1 MAGPITGD
9 LAEFGAQL
17 SAAPRRRWPTSTRP
31 AACSASSS
39 KLEEGDDQCDPK
51 QAPIVANDLVSKGV
65 VFVAGHFCSGS
76 SIPASAVYHEE
87 GILQITPAS
96 TNPKFTDDA
105 AASGWTTVF
114 RTCGRDDQQGSF
126 AGPWIAEH
134 FKGKNVAIVHDKSPY
149 GQGLADLTKAAL
161 NDAGHEGGHV
171 RGDHRRASRTTP
183 RSSRKMKEAKIDV
196 IYFGGY
202 HPEAALIVKQARE
215 QGLQGAAAVG
225 RLAEHAGVRHARRHG
240 VRRRDVHQRRRG
252 AQPAVGRRRWS
263 RSSAT
268 RASSPRATR
277 SAPTPRSR
285 CGRRPSTKAGT
296 TDSAKVA
303 DDAAQPAWDTVIGK
317 LGFDAKGDLTSA
329 TYVWY
334 VFKDGKYS
342 EAQRHVTAASSSL
355 NKRARRLARVP
366 GSFFCVARERRR
378 LPDAADRSC
387 REVRQSSKRLSR
399 PRPWR
404 LPPVRPRPIFLAKAE
419 RCAA

>member
-1 MAGPITGD
+1 MRKLTLPLLAAAAVATALSVSPVKAADTITIGMAGPITGD
-9 LAEFGAQL
+9 LAEFGSQL
-17 SAAPRRRWPTSTRP
+17 KRGAERAV
-31 AACSASSS
+31 ADINKAGGVLGKQL

-105 AASGWTTVF
+105 AASGWKTLF

-134 FKGKNVAIVHDKSPY
+134 FKGKNVAVVHDKSPY

-161 NDAGHEGGHV
+161 NKAGVTE
-171 RGDHRRASRTTP
+171 ALYEAITP
-183 RSSRKMKEAKIDV
+183 GEQDYTALITKMKQSKIDV

-202 HPEAALIVKQARE
+202 HPEAALIVKQARD
-215 QGLQGAAAVG
+215 QGLQAPLLSGDSLNTQEFATLAGKASDGVMFTNAAEARNLPSAAAAVK
-225 RLAEHAGVRHARRHG
+225 EF
-240 VRRRDVHQRRRG
+240 RDQGFEPEGYTLSTYAAIQVW
-252 AQPAVGRRRWS
+252 AQA
-263 RSSAT
+263 A
-268 RASSPRATR
+268 
-277 SAPTPRSR
+277 
-285 CGRRPSTKAGT
+285 TKAGT

-303 DDAAQPAWDTVIGK
+303 EALRSQSWDTVIGK

-334 VFKDGKYS
+334 VFKDGKYA
-342 EAQRHVTAASSSL
+342 EAQ
-355 NKRARRLARVP
+355 
-366 GSFFCVARERRR
+366 GM
-378 LPDAADRSC
+378 
-387 REVRQSSKRLSR
+387 
-399 PRPWR
+399 
-404 LPPVRPRPIFLAKAE
+404 
-419 RCAA
+419 